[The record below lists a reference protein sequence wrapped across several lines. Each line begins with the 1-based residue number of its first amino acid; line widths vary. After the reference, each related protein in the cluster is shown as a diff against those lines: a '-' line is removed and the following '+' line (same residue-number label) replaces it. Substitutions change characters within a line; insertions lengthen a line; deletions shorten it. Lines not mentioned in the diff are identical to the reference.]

1 MLTSR
6 LTLSAAA
13 LAAALAT
20 TAALTPSAFAEGDR
34 TGQGPQAGP
43 ARNDPNAPNP
53 VRSPGRA
60 ATSIP
65 GAMEDPNAGFQGP
78 KDESGAT
85 ESGNARLP
93 RRPDGDR
100 VMSGPGSG
108 AGL

>member
-1 MLTSR
+1 MRTSR
-6 LTLSAAA
+6 LIVGVAA
-13 LAAALAT
+13 LVTVLGASPGLAE
-20 TAALTPSAFAEGDR
+20 SGR

-43 ARNDPNAPNP
+43 ARNDPDEPNP

-65 GAMEDPNAGFQGP
+65 GEMEHPNAGMKGP

-100 VMSGPGSG
+100 VQSGPGTG
-108 AGL
+108 AGIP